1 VSKRATS
8 LWRLARYENGF
19 PFRPDDFGPVGT
31 PVIRIRQLVDSAAE
45 ADLTEREVP
54 PRYLLHDGDL
64 VFSWSGSLAV
74 TTWTRGPAWLNQHL
88 FKVIPAA
95 GIDQRWLRWTIEAS
109 IPRFEGLMHGSA
121 MTHLTLDMLKQLPVD
136 EPSLDEQRRIAGFLD
151 AETARIDRLDELAA
165 STAGLLAERR
175 RVLIEQVIVD
185 GSASTRKLFRGLHLL
200 RDGTHQPP
208 PRTATGVPLLTARNV
223 SSGALKLTDQDT
235 FVSSEDADVLEASL
249 RIRNRDVLLSVKG
262 TVGAIAIVPAGFPRA
277 VLDRNLALLRPQPSL
292 LNEWLVW
299 ALRTRS
305 VQDQMKLS
313 IAAAAQ
319 PGLPL
324 GAIRELRIP
333 AADIGEQKRQVREI
347 ELIDQQL
354 VELESKIRSQ
364 RDLLAERRQALIT
377 AAIAGAITV

>member
-1 VSKRATS
+1 
-8 LWRLARYENGF
+8 
-19 PFRPDDFGPVGT
+19 
-31 PVIRIRQLVDSAAE
+31 
-45 ADLTEREVP
+45 
-54 PRYLLHDGDL
+54 
-64 VFSWSGSLAV
+64 
-74 TTWTRGPAWLNQHL
+74 
-88 FKVIPAA
+88 
-95 GIDQRWLRWTIEAS
+95 
-109 IPRFEGLMHGSA
+109 

-354 VELESKIRSQ
+354 AELESKIRSQ